1 MGLFQR
7 DPRIGQMAGA
17 KIVLTG
23 MPKMSEMGRKIGW
36 DSAEEEW
43 FGGIEGYPCCI
54 GCIWFS
60 VGGF

>member
-17 KIVLTG
+17 KVVLTG

-36 DSAEEEW
+36 DSAEEES
-43 FGGIEGYPCCI
+43 FGGVEGYPC
-54 GCIWFS
+54 
-60 VGGF
+60 